1 MRFLIR
7 LIINALALIIVAYLF
22 QSMGQGVYVT
32 SPVGA
37 LVAAFVLGIV
47 NAILRP
53 ILIILTLPIEIVTLG
68 LFTFVINGIL
78 FWWVGHWGLGLVV
91 HGIWT
96 AIFAAIVLGIVSFV
110 LSSLLGSVDRR
121 RP

>member
-7 LIINALALIIVAYLF
+7 LIVNALALIIVAYLF
-22 QSMGQGVYVT
+22 RGHGVAVT
-32 SPVGA
+32 SPLGA

-68 LFTFVINGIL
+68 LFTFVINGVL

-91 HGIWT
+91 HGFWT
-96 AIFAAIVLGIVSFV
+96 AVFAAIVLGIVSFV
-110 LSSLLGSVDRR
+110 LSALLGGVDRR